1 MIKTTTKNLSLVTH
15 TPGRGK
21 RLNRSSV
28 PTVNIFIDKGR
39 IQFSRYA
46 IEEMGLEGE
55 LVRFFSDENDSNI
68 IGWKAIKAPTLEEEK
83 GEYRCKVYNNGV
95 WRVSI
100 NKLIQ
105 KMTTEGGKLGGVYR
119 NVPIER
125 YTELGETYFFISL
138 DSTYKQ

>member
-1 MIKTTTKNLSLVTH
+1 
-15 TPGRGK
+15 
-21 RLNRSSV
+21 
-28 PTVNIFIDKGR
+28 
-39 IQFSRYA
+39 
-46 IEEMGLEGE
+46 
-55 LVRFFSDENDSNI
+55 
-68 IGWKAIKAPTLEEEK
+68 LEEEK